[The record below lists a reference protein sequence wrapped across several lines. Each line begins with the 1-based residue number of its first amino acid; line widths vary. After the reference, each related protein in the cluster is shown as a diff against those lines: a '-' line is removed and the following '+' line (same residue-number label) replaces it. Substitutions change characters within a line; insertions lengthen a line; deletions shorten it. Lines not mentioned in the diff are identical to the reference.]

1 MIGSKIKLEG
11 VPVDLHKD
19 ILLYDYK
26 VNTSFSSTNLNIIV
40 SRVEISIYMF
50 MVKSEPWNKDV
61 KKWN

>member
-50 MVKSEPWNKDV
+50 MVKSEP
-61 KKWN
+61 